1 MSSIHDRDKTLS
13 SSMTIRFW
21 PNRRLKYGALL
32 LVALMLQWLLIAL
45 PGLSTERLFV
55 NFGAVEYS
63 VSVANLETFART
75 GELPYEL
82 RSLGRFLSAEQL
94 EQLRNGLTVSADID
108 VVTVSQFLYS
118 AQGEATLR
126 LLGELVQTAA
136 RQNGASAI
144 RAALILAAADG
155 EGQFNALNILN
166 HFPTQGARVDLQRL
180 STVARTVITELN
192 ETEAAVTQIQQ
203 QAALDLASAGETGV
217 TAVNLLQPGP
227 ERWQMQSLDQL
238 TLPTDLYLPARQ
250 NAPLIVISHGLGGN
264 RATFDYLAEHLVSYG
279 FAVAVVEHPGSS
291 AAQLEALLTGKAD
304 NVIEPEEM
312 MRRPLAIQTLL
323 DELATVAQ
331 APTIGDH
338 LNLQQVGVLG
348 QSLGGY
354 TTLALAG
361 ATVQSTALE
370 PVCPIQTSSP
380 LNLSLL
386 LQCAVLTLPQ
396 PLPPLADQRIQAAIA
411 INPLDSAV
419 FGPVGMANITVPTMV
434 VSGSADTVTP
444 ALAEQIR
451 PFTWLESAERY
462 LLLMEN
468 GTHFSTIYEPDPS
481 AAAIPVPAQI
491 IGPAPEAA
499 QRYIQAMSVAF
510 FKTYLAG
517 EDTYRTYLNQAAV
530 QPLSNPALPL
540 SLVQEFTLEN
550 EST

>member
-1 MSSIHDRDKTLS
+1 
-13 SSMTIRFW
+13 MTIRFW

-136 RQNGASAI
+136 RQNGALAI

-203 QAALDLASAGETGV
+203 QAALDLASAGETGT
-217 TAVNLLQPGP
+217 TAVSLLQPGP

-238 TLPTDLYLPARQ
+238 TLPTDLYLPAGQ

-264 RATFDYLAEHLVSYG
+264 RTTFAYLAEHLASYG

-291 AAQLEALLTGKAD
+291 AAQLEALLTGEAD

-331 APTIGDH
+331 APTIGEH
-338 LNLQQVGVLG
+338 VNLQQVGVLG

-370 PVCPIQTSSP
+370 PVCPVRTSSP

-386 LQCAVLTLPQ
+386 LQCAVLELPP

-419 FGPVGMANITVPTMV
+419 FGSVGMANIAVPTMV

-462 LLLMEN
+462 LLMMEN

-499 QRYIQAMSVAF
+499 QRYIKAMSVAF
-510 FKTYLAG
+510 FKTYLAR
-517 EDTYRTYLNQAAV
+517 EDTYRAYLHQAAV

-550 EST
+550 

>member
-1 MSSIHDRDKTLS
+1 
-13 SSMTIRFW
+13 MTIRFW

-136 RQNGASAI
+136 RQNGALAI

-203 QAALDLASAGETGV
+203 QAALDLASAGETGT
-217 TAVNLLQPGP
+217 TAVSLLQPGP

-238 TLPTDLYLPARQ
+238 TLPTDLYLPAGQ

-264 RATFDYLAEHLVSYG
+264 RTTFAYLAEHLASYG

-291 AAQLEALLTGKAD
+291 AAQLEALLTGEAD

-338 LNLQQVGVLG
+338 LNLQQVGGLG

-370 PVCPIQTSSP
+370 PVCPVRTSSP

-386 LQCAVLTLPQ
+386 LQCAVLELPP

-419 FGPVGMANITVPTMV
+419 FGSVGMANIAVPTMV

-462 LLLMEN
+462 LLMMEN

-499 QRYIQAMSVAF
+499 QRYIKAMSVAF
-510 FKTYLAG
+510 FKTYLAR
-517 EDTYRTYLNQAAV
+517 EDTYRAYLHQAAV

-550 EST
+550 